1 MSLSSYGALASVAGA
16 AVGPRKVRLM
26 GRPLAYGRE
35 PNAAAE
41 LHCDDGITEGMV
53 PVRGFAPLRNPLIAV
68 GLDFSGAG
76 RLAA

>member
-1 MSLSSYGALASVAGA
+1 
-16 AVGPRKVRLM
+16 M

-41 LHCDDGITEGMV
+41 LHCDDGITEDMV
-53 PVRGFAPLRNPLIAV
+53 PVRGFAPLRNHLIAL